1 MPEFARY
8 DGLDEWYDDY
18 ARPSA
23 ESSSDAILGLL
34 GPGTGLCL
42 DLGCGTGLYFDI
54 IRSTGRTPIGID
66 LSRDQ
71 LRRARDMGRGSL
83 LARSDAAALPIM
95 DGAVDT
101 VTALW
106 VSTDVDDFADVA
118 FEAARVLAPGGIF
131 LVYGVHPCFNGPLVE
146 SLADGS
152 RLIHP
157 GYRNGGWH
165 MSSPWWTEGG
175 VRSRVGMRH
184 MPLAELING
193 FAGSGLHIVRAE
205 EPRDEDVPYIL
216 ALVARR
222 P

>member
-1 MPEFARY
+1 MPEIARY
-8 DGLDEWYDDY
+8 DGLDEWYDDF
-18 ARPSA
+18 ALPSA
-23 ESSSDAILGLL
+23 ESSSDAIVDLL

-54 IRSTGRTPIGID
+54 VRSTGRTPIGID
-66 LSRDQ
+66 FSGDQ
-71 LRRARDMGRGSL
+71 LRRARDTGRGTL
-83 LARSDAAALPIM
+83 LVRSDAAALPVM
-95 DGAVDT
+95 DEAVDT

-106 VSTDVDDFADVA
+106 MSTDVDNFANVA
-118 FEAARVLAPGGIF
+118 SEAARVLTRGGIF

-146 SLADGS
+146 GLQDGS
-152 RLIHP
+152 RVIHP

-165 MSSPWWTEGG
+165 TSSPWWSDGG

-184 MPLAELING
+184 VPLAELINAV
-193 FAGSGLHIVRAE
+193 AGSGLHIVRAE
-205 EPRDEDVPYIL
+205 EPRAEDVPYIL